1 MAYAG
6 AGLELPDLVRFHDR
20 VTHEERTDQNYMIS
34 DLQPGPETASDD
46 GIQERVLKVIALTKR
61 LPRESVSP
69 DSSFESLG
77 IDSLDRLN
85 ILFDLESEFDIQIND
100 EEAKQV
106 ETIPQM
112 VAGVRQLVHAGAEE
126 GAAKPVAAPSVRSTS
141 AAAMPTAGTA
151 GEARATAVVAHA
163 AAAGAAK
170 PLDGIASEGDAA
182 APRDPAA
189 PAH

>member
-1 MAYAG
+1 M
-6 AGLELPDLVRFHDR
+6 
-20 VTHEERTDQNYMIS
+20 MS
-34 DLQPGPETASDD
+34 DLQPGPETLSADD
-46 GIQERVLKVIALTKR
+46 IQERVLKVIALTKR

-69 DSSFESLG
+69 DSTFESLG

-112 VAGVRQLVHAGAEE
+112 VAGVRHLVEAAAGDS
-126 GAAKPVAAPSVRSTS
+126 AARSVAAPSARPSP
-141 AAAMPTAGTA
+141 AAAMPAATAPSVVRTVAPIAAGT
-151 GEARATAVVAHA
+151 
-163 AAAGAAK
+163 GAAH
-170 PLDGIASEGDAA
+170 STDAEPA
-182 APRDPAA
+182 TPRDPAR